1 MNFDD
6 FLNVLMKLSVKVFR
20 RVASTKDQ
28 AFEIMLGTK
37 ILPLASRRFP
47 EDVTGFMTNLQVMQ
61 LFDYYEDAL
70 KLIFGYYASSDR
82 RTHSSTLVE
91 ESSPAGGVRV
101 AGSRDPAS
109 ASYKPM
115 NSMKEAMTYA
125 GAWQR
130 APWALRPLLHSP
142 HPHLPALNPAA
153 LSLSLSLSLFSQTF
167 CALPAPLTCPTLCC

>member
-82 RTHSSTLVE
+82 RTHCSTLVE
-91 ESSPAGGVRV
+91 ESSPAGGARV

-109 ASYKPM
+109 AGYKPM

-125 GAWQR
+125 GAWSC
-130 APWALRPLLHSP
+130 ALGLQSPSPLFPRSP
-142 HPHLPALNPAA
+142 HPFSRTHSIFVLAHVARRLPALCQ
-153 LSLSLSLSLFSQTF
+153 LL
-167 CALPAPLTCPTLCC
+167 

>member
-20 RVASTKDQ
+20 RVASSKDE
-28 AFEIMLGTK
+28 AFEMMLGTK

-47 EDVTGFMTNLQVMQ
+47 EDVSGFMTNTQVMQ

-82 RTHSSTLVE
+82 KTHSSTLAE
-91 ESSPAGGVRV
+91 ESVQGGARMAGG
-101 AGSRDPAS
+101 RDPS
-109 ASYKPM
+109 AANYKPM

-125 GAWQR
+125 GALREAGRLKNTLPCCRPHPLVFSPPPR
-130 APWALRPLLHSP
+130 AP
-142 HPHLPALNPAA
+142 
-153 LSLSLSLSLFSQTF
+153 
-167 CALPAPLTCPTLCC
+167 

>member
-20 RVASTKDQ
+20 REARSKDE
-28 AFEIMLGTK
+28 AFEMMLGTK

-70 KLIFGYYASSDR
+70 KPIFGHYASCDKQ
-82 RTHSSTLVE
+82 THSSTRE
-91 ESSPAGGVRV
+91 EERSGGSRV
-101 AGSRDPAS
+101 AGSRDPAA
-109 ASYKPM
+109 ASQRM

-125 GAWQR
+125 GAWGLR
-130 APWALRPLLHSP
+130 ACVR
-142 HPHLPALNPAA
+142 
-153 LSLSLSLSLFSQTF
+153 
-167 CALPAPLTCPTLCC
+167 APLTLLSPPC